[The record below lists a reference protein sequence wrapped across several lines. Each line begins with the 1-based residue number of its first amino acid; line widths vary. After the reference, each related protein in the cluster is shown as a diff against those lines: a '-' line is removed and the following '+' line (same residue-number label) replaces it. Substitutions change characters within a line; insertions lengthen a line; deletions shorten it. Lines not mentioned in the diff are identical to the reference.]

1 MSEEVYKT
9 CRRCGRA
16 LPIEQFYADKKSP
29 DGHYTYCRECHS
41 EQNKESY
48 ARRKERNARQTTGE
62 GNVDGS
68 LSAFKPRE
76 LIEELR
82 RRGYKGELTYTHK
95 ITL

>member
-1 MSEEVYKT
+1 MSEEIYKT
-9 CRRCGRA
+9 CYRCGRV
-16 LPIEQFYADKKSP
+16 LPIEQFCADKNKP
-29 DGHYTYCRECHS
+29 DGHNIYCRECAA

-48 ARRKERNARQTTGE
+48 ARRKERNAIQTIGG
-62 GNVDGS
+62 GNVDGP